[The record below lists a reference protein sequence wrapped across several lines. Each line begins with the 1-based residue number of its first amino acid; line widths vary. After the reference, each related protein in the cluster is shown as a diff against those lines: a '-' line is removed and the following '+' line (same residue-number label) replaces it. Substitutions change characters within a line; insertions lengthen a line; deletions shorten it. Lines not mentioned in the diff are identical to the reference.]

1 MSWQYAGDTGG
12 GSGSGGGPP
21 KKRFAHQQAASSY
34 STDFPAPAATANPS
48 HGINL
53 YQSNATVPSSAAA
66 ANPYSVT
73 LPTSTTGG
81 VGGPA
86 GYAVAPAYPHN
97 AMSQMH
103 VLNQQQQ
110 HHHQQQQQQNQAYL
124 NNMIQQQQMLQ
135 QQQLQQRQL
144 QLQQQEQQ
152 RRREQIHLAAMAHAQ
167 QQQDIQAQA
176 QVQHYHANSNN
187 LSQQMNAQLPQ
198 QGVASHNGFQSY
210 QRGDAAAAASEYQTF
225 LNLGGTSTSSAGGVM
240 AMAHQDLGG
249 VGVSLNQSTDVA
261 NIANIDHVGVGTV
274 AAPQAPAVSA
284 ATTTTTMD
292 TAPPSPSKKRPLP
305 TPIGE
310 HGRSQSMPPDI
321 GRNMGREMSGGDSD
335 ANGVEDDPKLSAVEE
350 VESKPAPKVIKSRKP
365 PKPMPITMFQGI
377 VKGGLTKEDIKDHK
391 SDAAAATKTKS
402 KSKPDAKKMDGRPP
416 RVSSSSSLRRASS
429 LPVSKADKKEQERRH
444 RSASASSG
452 GGCSSASEEELNLMD
467 HLPRRRSRRGN
478 AALAHLA
485 EQIVDGKSV
494 VVITGAGL
502 SVGSG
507 IRPFRGKE
515 GLWSTVVWTKATRE
529 AFRDDPLDWYNSF
542 WLPHFPPSTYEGHF
556 HPNAGH
562 EVISKLAALSMSDV
576 KVITQNVDGLHSAT
590 KQDWDWSD
598 RLIEAHGR
606 LGLYKCIP
614 EEDSDT
620 DSDSDE
626 EEDRPVKL
634 GHRKKTRL
642 LREAYYSYGDGAEA
656 NKTEGE
662 CDNSSDK
669 EKKKFDEWDRKR
681 KEEAEQRATFR
692 PKVSLLGGSMYCGAL
707 PAWDGSSNSSDDS
720 SSSSSE
726 SSVPMKTKDGKVG
739 KKEGT
744 ASSNNDTLD
753 SKSSKAR
760 THNHVICRY
769 ELEESFSA
777 AMIDGTERTRRIM
790 LGEIPSDDD
799 KDEEDSAS
807 DTGMSS
813 GMGSETDTDVD
824 TAKPK
829 SKPGRRGSDSGVR
842 KIKRRK
848 KRRGPKQAKLLE
860 APMCPQCMIPCP
872 PQALLFDEGYH
883 AHDFY
888 QFEKMEE
895 WLSKADVII
904 FIGTSFKVTITDV
917 ALAHARDRGVPV
929 YNFNVDGKGDGS
941 LESSARLDANNVIGD
956 VGETLPQLWI
966 AVQEEMG
973 ARGLFNKFG
982 ELK

>member
-1 MSWQYAGDTGG
+1 MSWPYAGSTG
-12 GSGSGGGPP
+12 GGGPP
-21 KKRFAHQQAASSY
+21 KKRFAHQQASSY
-34 STDFPAPAATANPS
+34 GTDFSAPPAIATAANPP

-53 YQSNATVPSSAAA
+53 YQSNANVPSSAAAA

-73 LPTSTTGG
+73 LPASINTAGG
-81 VGGPA
+81 VGVGV
-86 GYAVAPAYPHN
+86 GGSAYPHH
-97 AMSQMH
+97 AGMH
-103 VLNQQQQ
+103 VLNHQ
-110 HHHQQQQQQNQAYL
+110 HQHQHHQQHQAYL
-124 NNMIQQQQMLQ
+124 NNMIHQQQILQ
-135 QQQLQQRQL
+135 
-144 QLQQQEQQ
+144 QQQEQQ
-152 RRREQIHLAAMAHAQ
+152 RRQEQIHLAAMAHAQ
-167 QQQDIQAQA
+167 QQQQQQQQQAQAQAHAQAHAQA
-176 QVQHYHANSNN
+176 QVQQYHANN
-187 LSQQMNAQLPQ
+187 MNAQLPKQ
-198 QGVASHNGFQSY
+198 AEVASQNGFQSY
-210 QRGDAAAAASEYQTF
+210 QRGDSAAAASEYQTF
-225 LNLGGTSTSSAGGVM
+225 LNLGGAGQVS
-240 AMAHQDLGG
+240 AMAHQGHAG
-249 VGVSLNQSTDVA
+249 A
-261 NIANIDHVGVGTV
+261 GTV
-274 AAPQAPAVSA
+274 AAPLALAVSA
-284 ATTTTTMD
+284 TTTATCTTAD
-292 TAPPSPSKKRPLP
+292 NAPPSPTSKKRPLP
-305 TPIGE
+305 APMGE
-310 HGRSQSMPPDI
+310 YGRSQSMPPDI
-321 GRNMGREMSGGDSD
+321 GRSMERGVYDTG
-335 ANGVEDDPKLSAVEE
+335 GVEDNDQKLSAAKE
-350 VESKPAPKVIKSRKP
+350 VESKPAPKAIKALKP
-365 PKPMPITMFQGI
+365 PKPMPEICFKGI
-377 VKGGLTKEDIKDHK
+377 VKGGLTKEDIKDRK
-391 SDAAAATKTKS
+391 SEDTAAAPKTKS
-402 KSKPDAKKMDGRPP
+402 KSKTDTKKLDGRPP

-444 RSASASSG
+444 RSASTSSG
-452 GGCSSASEEELNLMD
+452 GGCSSASEEEINLMD

-556 HPNAGH
+556 HPNKGH

-656 NKTEGE
+656 SKAEREGN
-662 CDNSSDK
+662 NSSD
-669 EKKKFDEWDRKR
+669 EDKKIFDEWDRKR

-692 PKVSLLGGSMYCGAL
+692 PKVSLLGSSMYCGAL
-707 PAWDGSSNSSDDS
+707 PANDGSSSSSDDS

-726 SSVPMKTKDGKVG
+726 SAVPMKTKDGKVD
-739 KKEGT
+739 KKVD
-744 ASSNNDTLD
+744 AVSSNNDTPD

-799 KDEEDSAS
+799 EDEEDSAS

-829 SKPGRRGSDSGVR
+829 GKPSRRGSDGSIR
-842 KIKRRK
+842 KVKRRK
-848 KRRGPKQAKLLE
+848 KRKGHKQAKLLE
-860 APMCPQCMIPCP
+860 PPMCPECMIPCP

-895 WLSKADVII
+895 WLSKADVMI

-917 ALAHARDRGVPV
+917 ALEHARDHGIPC
-929 YNFNVDGKGDGS
+929 YNFNVDAKGDGA
-941 LESSARLDANNVIGD
+941 LESSGRLDANNVIGD

-973 ARGLFNKFG
+973 ARGLFDEFG

>member
-1 MSWQYAGDTGG
+1 MSWQQPHNLAGPGANLAGG
-12 GSGSGGGPP
+12 VSQPGAYGHSTTNTTNS
-21 KKRFAHQQAASSY
+21 HQTNASV
-34 STDFPAPAATANPS
+34 P
-48 HGINL
+48 
-53 YQSNATVPSSAAA
+53 PSSVT
-66 ANPYSVT
+66 NPYSVT
-73 LPTSTTGG
+73 LPAGAAGG
-81 VGGPA
+81 AGIGAPVGSSA
-86 GYAVAPAYPHN
+86 APAYPP
-97 AMSQMH
+97 A
-103 VLNQQQQ
+103 QQ
-110 HHHQQQQQQNQAYL
+110 HMHQIGLQQQQQQQQEYL
-124 NNMIQQQQMLQ
+124 TNLIQQQQMRQ
-135 QQQLQQRQL
+135 QQQLQLQQQQIQVQL

-152 RRREQIHLAAMAHAQ
+152 RRQEQIRLAVMVQAQ
-167 QQQDIQAQA
+167 QQQLRQLQQQQLQQQQAYAIQAQA
-176 QVQHYHANSNN
+176 QVQAHQYHVNHG
-187 LSQQMNAQLPQ
+187 LSQQVNAQAHSLQ
-198 QGVASHNGFQSY
+198 RGDGASHNGFQAY
-210 QRGDAAAAASEYQTF
+210 QGGDAAVAATIEYSVGASNTVGSVG
-225 LNLGGTSTSSAGGVM
+225 GGTALEHPDSA
-240 AMAHQDLGG
+240 
-249 VGVSLNQSTDVA
+249 
-261 NIANIDHVGVGTV
+261 
-274 AAPQAPAVSA
+274 
-284 ATTTTTMD
+284 
-292 TAPPSPSKKRPLP
+292 PSPSKKRALP

-310 HGRSQSMPPDI
+310 YGRSQSMPPDI
-321 GRNMGREMSGGDSD
+321 GRRRGKGSDINDDSSE
-335 ANGVEDDPKLSAVEE
+335 NKELSAVEE
-350 VESKPAPKVIKSRKP
+350 EERKSVPVATKPRKP
-365 PKPMPITMFQGI
+365 PKPMPDTMFRGI
-377 VKGGLTKEDIKDHK
+377 IKGGLTKDDIKSESTDPKAHN
-391 SDAAAATKTKS
+391 SQS
-402 KSKPDAKKMDGRPP
+402 KANVKKLDGRPP
-416 RVSSSSSLRRASS
+416 RASSSSSLRRASS
-429 LPVSKADKKEQERRH
+429 LPVSRTDKKEQDRRNQ
-444 RSASASSG
+444 SASASSA
-452 GGCSSASEEELNLMD
+452 SASEEEINLMD
-467 HLPRRRSRRGN
+467 YLPRRRSRRGN

-485 EQIVDGKSV
+485 EQIVDGKPI

-529 AFRDDPLDWYNSF
+529 SFRDDPLDWYNSF

-556 HPNAGH
+556 HPNEGH
-562 EVISKLAALSMSDV
+562 EVISKLAALSMADV

-590 KQDWDWSD
+590 KQEWDWSE

-656 NKTEGE
+656 NKNNETACG
-662 CDNSSDK
+662 DNSSDE
-669 EKKKFDEWDRKR
+669 EKQKFDEWDRKR
-681 KEEAEQRATFR
+681 KEEAEERATFR
-692 PKVSLLGGSMYCGAL
+692 PKVSLLGGSVNRGAL
-707 PAWDGSSNSSDDS
+707 QTDDGSSSSDDS

-726 SSVPMKTKDGKVG
+726 LAVPMKTKGGNGD
-739 KKEGT
+739 KEED
-744 ASSNNDTLD
+744 AVKPQSSAPD

-799 KDEEDSAS
+799 DDEDTNMTHRRLTSEESGS

-813 GMGSETDTDVD
+813 GMGSEMDTDVESAKA
-824 TAKPK
+824 TGKPK
-829 SKPGRRGSDSGVR
+829 RRGSDGGAR
-842 KIKRRK
+842 KVKRRK
-848 KRRGPKQAKLLE
+848 KRKGPQRTKLLE
-860 APMCPQCMIPCP
+860 PPMCPECMIPCP

-895 WLSKADVII
+895 WLSKAECLI

-917 ALAHARDRGVPV
+917 ALAHARDHGVPV
-929 YNFNVDGKGDGS
+929 YNFNVDSKGDGS

-973 ARGLFNKFG
+973 MRGLFDEHG
-982 ELK
+982 EIK

>member
-1 MSWQYAGDTGG
+1 
-12 GSGSGGGPP
+12 
-21 KKRFAHQQAASSY
+21 
-34 STDFPAPAATANPS
+34 
-48 HGINL
+48 
-53 YQSNATVPSSAAA
+53 
-66 ANPYSVT
+66 
-73 LPTSTTGG
+73 
-81 VGGPA
+81 
-86 GYAVAPAYPHN
+86 
-97 AMSQMH
+97 
-103 VLNQQQQ
+103 
-110 HHHQQQQQQNQAYL
+110 
-124 NNMIQQQQMLQ
+124 
-135 QQQLQQRQL
+135 
-144 QLQQQEQQ
+144 
-152 RRREQIHLAAMAHAQ
+152 MA
-167 QQQDIQAQA
+167 
-176 QVQHYHANSNN
+176 
-187 LSQQMNAQLPQ
+187 
-198 QGVASHNGFQSY
+198 
-210 QRGDAAAAASEYQTF
+210 
-225 LNLGGTSTSSAGGVM
+225 
-240 AMAHQDLGG
+240 
-249 VGVSLNQSTDVA
+249 
-261 NIANIDHVGVGTV
+261 
-274 AAPQAPAVSA
+274 
-284 ATTTTTMD
+284 
-292 TAPPSPSKKRPLP
+292 
-305 TPIGE
+305 
-310 HGRSQSMPPDI
+310 
-321 GRNMGREMSGGDSD
+321 
-335 ANGVEDDPKLSAVEE
+335 
-350 VESKPAPKVIKSRKP
+350 
-365 PKPMPITMFQGI
+365 
-377 VKGGLTKEDIKDHK
+377 
-391 SDAAAATKTKS
+391 
-402 KSKPDAKKMDGRPP
+402 
-416 RVSSSSSLRRASS
+416 
-429 LPVSKADKKEQERRH
+429 
-444 RSASASSG
+444 
-452 GGCSSASEEELNLMD
+452 
-467 HLPRRRSRRGN
+467 
-478 AALAHLA
+478 
-485 EQIVDGKSV
+485 
-494 VVITGAGL
+494 
-502 SVGSG
+502 
-507 IRPFRGKE
+507 
-515 GLWSTVVWTKATRE
+515 
-529 AFRDDPLDWYNSF
+529 
-542 WLPHFPPSTYEGHF
+542 
-556 HPNAGH
+556 
-562 EVISKLAALSMSDV
+562 DV

-590 KQDWDWSD
+590 KQEWDWSD

-656 NKTEGE
+656 NKNNETAGG
-662 CDNSSDK
+662 DNSSDE

-681 KEEAEQRATFR
+681 KEEAEERATFR
-692 PKVSLLGGSMYCGAL
+692 PKVSLLGGSVNRGAL
-707 PAWDGSSNSSDDS
+707 PTDDGSNSSDDS

-726 SSVPMKTKDGKVG
+726 LAVPMKTKGGNGD
-739 KKEGT
+739 KEED
-744 ASSNNDTLD
+744 AVKPQSSTPD

-799 KDEEDSAS
+799 QDDEDLAS

-829 SKPGRRGSDSGVR
+829 SKPSRRGSDGGVR

-860 APMCPQCMIPCP
+860 PPMCPECMIPCP

-917 ALAHARDRGVPV
+917 ALAHARDHGVPV

-973 ARGLFNKFG
+973 ARGLFNEFG